1 MEELSL
7 NELEKQL
14 DTVIL
19 GRNTVLL
26 DAVDSTNA
34 EARRLLDAGCADG
47 TVVIAGTQTAGRGRR
62 GRAWVSRAGCGLWMT
77 AVVQAFM
84 PVEEMQKL
92 TLLAGLAVCLAVE
105 RCTNDALRP
114 AIKWP
119 NDVLAGSRKLCGIL
133 SESAN
138 DSSGARRAIV
148 GIGVNTRRPAQGY
161 GGAEGR
167 AISIAEAANRDV
179 HRVKLAATIL
189 NNMETLLG
197 LWQREDFSPVAALYR
212 EYMLPPGSE
221 VIMIDGERRRPG
233 VIEGI
238 DDGGGLLVRLQ
249 GSGVERIISGEI
261 TLRGTDGYV

>member
-1 MEELSL
+1 MDALSL
-7 NELEKQL
+7 NDLYKEL
-14 DTVIL
+14 DTVLL

-26 DAVDSTNA
+26 DTVDSTNA

-62 GRAWVSRAGCGLWMT
+62 GRAWVSQAGCGLWMT

-105 RCTNDALRP
+105 RCTNNIVRP
-114 AIKWP
+114 VIKWP
-119 NDVLAGSRKLCGIL
+119 NDVLTGSRKLCGIL
-133 SESAN
+133 SESAG
-138 DSSGARRAIV
+138 DASGLRRAIV
-148 GIGVNTRRPAQGY
+148 GIGVNTSRPAEGY
-161 GGAEGR
+161 GEAEGR

-179 HRVKLAATIL
+179 PREKLAATIL
-189 NNMETLLG
+189 NNIETLLG

-212 EYMLPPGSE
+212 EYMLPTGSE
-221 VIMIDGERRRPG
+221 VIIIDGERRRLG
-233 VIEGI
+233 IIEGL

-249 GSGVERIISGEI
+249 GSGLERVISGEI